1 MDLTLSLAAVQTTM
15 LAGVRFAAFFVVAP
29 PFAHRGIPGAVKAM
43 LSVGLALAVLPRLEG
58 SMEATA
64 STGAF
69 LGALVLE
76 AVVGA
81 ALGFLVSLLFAAVQ
95 SAGGLIDLFGGFQ
108 LAQAFDPQNQ
118 TSGAQFGRL
127 YNWTCLVLL
136 FVSGGYQLM
145 IAGLARSFDAAPV
158 GSGLDLAAM
167 AQSVTTGL
175 TDMFLAALQIG
186 GPLLIV
192 LFLTDVG
199 LGLLTRVSPALNAF
213 AMGFPLKILMT
224 VTFAGFAYLA
234 LPGVVGDLA
243 ERAVT
248 SMLRVV
254 GAGS

>member
-1 MDLTLSLAAVQTTM
+1 MDVTLSLAAVQTAM

-43 LSVGLALAVLPRLEG
+43 LSVGLALAVLPRLEPT
-58 SMEATA
+58 STT
-64 STGAF
+64 STGEF
-69 LGALVLE
+69 VGDLVLE

-81 ALGFLVSLLFAAVQ
+81 ALGFLVSLVFAAVQ
-95 SAGGLIDLFGGFQ
+95 AAGNLIDLFGGFQ
-108 LAQAFDPQNQ
+108 LAQAFDPQNV
-118 TSGAQFGRL
+118 TAGAQFARL

-136 FVSGGYQLM
+136 FVSGAYQVL
-145 IAGLARSFDAAPV
+145 IGGLARSFDAVPP
-158 GSGLDLAAM
+158 GTGLDLAAM
-167 AQSVTTGL
+167 ASAVTTGL

-186 GPLLIV
+186 GPLLVV

-234 LPGVVGDLA
+234 LPGVVGDLT
-243 ERAVT
+243 ERAVEA
-248 SMLRVV
+248 MLGVV
-254 GAGS
+254 S